1 MILSRLGLNGR
12 IIGYIF
18 FYTAIVSIFIWHS
31 SISTQKFIRRNC
43 KLIFIYGNGSDSLMC
58 SASHGEF
65 RIFSFVIFFFSSAMN
80 KCAIML
86 MTIIMTHMNN
96 KQHTKLWKKKVF
108 LYWWLSNVMS
118 ASDAF
123 RNTDFELFFSVRN
136 YNFKFIFFGKK
147 NILCM
152 RLLVD

>member
-1 MILSRLGLNGR
+1 MILSRLGLNGLN
-12 IIGYIF
+12 YWLYVYF
-18 FYTAIVSIFIWHS
+18 FIRFTAIVSIWHS
-31 SISTQKFIRRNC
+31 SISSQKFIRRNC
-43 KLIFIYGNGSDSLMC
+43 KLIFIYGNGSNSLMC

-65 RIFSFVIFFFSSAMN
+65 RIHFFSSSAMN

-96 KQHTKLWKKKVF
+96 KQHKNYYKKKVF

-118 ASDAF
+118 AVM
-123 RNTDFELFFSVRN
+123 RSVTVTLKIFIPYEIIISN
-136 YNFKFIFFGKK
+136 YFGKK
-147 NILCM
+147 NFLCM